1 MGAIR
6 RLVADKEHVFF
17 LTGDIGDHSVEPCSL
32 LDVPD
37 DLRVGLTTL
46 ELRATSSPELREV
59 ELEVPSF
66 VPEVRKQLAIEDE
79 RSDFGSSPSDIKDAV
94 GHFFGC

>member
-1 MGAIR
+1 MLIFTVFAADIIGTQAVNESTATIDSHRALTSATVPKTLMTMGTVR

-37 DLRVGLTTL
+37 DLRVRLTTL
-46 ELRATSSPELREV
+46 ELRATSSPEL
-59 ELEVPSF
+59 
-66 VPEVRKQLAIEDE
+66 
-79 RSDFGSSPSDIKDAV
+79 
-94 GHFFGC
+94 